1 MRRSTLAEMRR
12 TTLVCAVVVLLA
24 TASVAAPVGGQ
35 EAADPDFGATV
46 QLPADFQ
53 VGENRVAVVVDNTDS
68 DDELFSPMIE
78 VPLGP
83 SLSAPADPAPT
94 ATVDGD
100 TEERTWAVQDSSYRD
115 GDALFVYGE
124 EVPAGETRTYSFTL
138 VVEAAGD
145 RTVEADVRP
154 LYNEPNNVRTSTTGT
169 AMPTGTLDVEVTD
182 GDGTTLPGATVS
194 VDGAD
199 HDGGDHTLSVV
210 EGTRTVAAS
219 AEGRTLP
226 ALSVPVAAGGT
237 ANVSFAAPDSLV
249 DPHVLATSGNGSVV
263 ADSVVRETS
272 QAGDATRPTVFE
284 LSFTVEADDGT
295 TVVGVG
301 PPPEVP
307 ESFADVSAS
316 GGSATVADDGTLL
329 VELSGAGPHDVVLT
343 LEGFATG
350 DATGDGTVDAGDA
363 RRVADAVAGTGD
375 ATGYA
380 DVDGDGQVT
389 AVDAMFVAQYAA
401 GNRDADYRRMS

>member
-1 MRRSTLAEMRR
+1 MRRTTLAEMRR
-12 TTLVCAVVVLLA
+12 STLVCAVVVLLA
-24 TASVAAPVGGQ
+24 TAAVAAPVGGQ
-35 EAADPDFGATV
+35 EADPDFGATV

-53 VGENRVAVVVDNTDS
+53 VGENRVQVVVDNTGS

-100 TEERTWAVQDSSYRD
+100 TEERTWAVQDSSYRQS
-115 GDALFVYGE
+115 DALFVYGE

-154 LYNEPNNVRTSTTGT
+154 LYNEPNNVRTSTTAT
-169 AMPTGTLDVEVTD
+169 ALATGTLNVEVTD

-199 HDGGDHTLSVV
+199 HDGGDHALSVV
-210 EGTRTVAAS
+210 EGTRTVAAI
-219 AEGRTLP
+219 AGGRTLP
-226 ALSVPVAAGGT
+226 ALSVPVVPGGT
-237 ANVSFAAPDSLV
+237 ANVSFASPDSLV
-249 DPHVLATSGNGSVV
+249 DPQVLATSGNGSVD

-272 QAGDATRPTVFE
+272 QAGDATRPTAFE
-284 LSFTVEADDGT
+284 LSFTVEADEGT

-307 ESFADVSAS
+307 DSFADVSAS
-316 GGSATVADDGTLL
+316 AGSVTVADDGTLL

-343 LEGFATG
+343 LEGYATG
-350 DATGDGTVDAGDA
+350 DATGDGAVDAGDA

-380 DVDGDGQVT
+380 DVDADGRVT

-401 GNRDADYRRMS
+401 GNRDADYRRLG